1 MTGRVDAQWPRRI
14 LVPLD
19 GSGLAESVL
28 DEVRTLALAARPKVF
43 LTTVVQTMLP
53 SIMPWAGPTELY
65 LESSEQREQLAR
77 KYLDDVRAQLAAEGF
92 QVDARIASGSKVA
105 REILRVAELERCDL
119 VAIATHGAGG
129 LDRVMFG
136 SVTDQVVRHSHV
148 PVLVIRPAMSRRG
161 EPTLMGA
168 GQEGGIR

>member
-1 MTGRVDAQWPRRI
+1 
-14 LVPLD
+14 VPLD

-28 DEVRTLALAARPKVF
+28 DEVRSLALLAGSKVF

-53 SIMPWAGPTELY
+53 SIMPWAVPSELY
-65 LESSEQREQLAR
+65 LESAEQREQMAR
-77 KYLDDVRAQLAAEGF
+77 QYLDDVRAQLAAEGF
-92 QVDARIASGSKVA
+92 RVDARIASGTKVA
-105 REILRVAELERCDL
+105 REILRVAELEQCDC

-148 PVLVIRPAMSRRG
+148 PVLVIRPGASRRG
-161 EPTLMGA
+161 ERTLVGA
-168 GQEGGIR
+168 GREGGAR